1 MDKIKALWF
10 WLFEN
15 FQNHTTYGSSSLK
28 IFRITET
35 GGWSS
40 IIFSKSKEP
49 QFWDFENFQ
58 GSSSSHERI
67 SKEHAV

>member
-1 MDKIKALWF
+1 LKTFRIPQPLVPV
-10 WLFEN
+10 L
-15 FQNHTTYGSSSLK
+15 LK

-35 GGWSS
+35 GGWSP

-67 SKEHAV
+67 SREPAV

>member
-15 FQNHTTYGSSSLK
+15 FQNHTASGSSSLK

-35 GGWSS
+35 GGCSS
-40 IIFSKSKEP
+40 IIFSKSKESP
-49 QFWDFENFQ
+49 ILGF
-58 GSSSSHERI
+58 
-67 SKEHAV
+67 